1 MASRGVNKVILVGN
15 LGQDPEV
22 RYMPNGNAVANIT
35 VATSESWKDQQGQ
48 QQERT
53 EWHRVVLFGKLAEIT
68 GEYLRKGSQVYLEG
82 KLQTRKWKDQSGQDR
97 YSTEVVIDQSG
108 SMQMLGSRGQGGQA
122 QGAPMGGGMPQNAG
136 YQSAPQQAAPAQ
148 NQYAP
153 VPQAAPAYQ
162 APAQQQYAAPAP
174 AQQQYGQQQAQPQ
187 QGGYAPKPQA
197 APAPAYQA
205 PAYQAPAAPAQR
217 PAPQPQQNFTP
228 DLDDGWDD
236 DIPF

>member
-108 SMQMLGSRGQGGQA
+108 SMQMLGSRNQNA
-122 QGAPMGGGMPQNAG
+122 QGAGMPQNSG
-136 YQSAPQQAAPAQ
+136 YQSAPQQSAPQSAPAQ

-153 VPQAAPAYQ
+153 APQAAPAYQ
-162 APAQQQYAAPAP
+162 APAQQQGYGQQ
-174 AQQQYGQQQAQPQ
+174 AQQGYGQQQAPAQQSQ

-197 APAPAYQA
+197 AA